1 MGSRHLRL
9 VPPLEAVVDIAVAAE
24 FAHAT
29 RINETM
35 NRICTQHNVS
45 VELTVTD
52 VDGVEVAGDP
62 ESADLAEF
70 VMRAE
75 AYLIDPARP
84 RFQIP
89 APMHRGR
96 LRSVGI
102 SSAVSRADFLASDA
116 VIRRGAEFSAL
127 YDLANQLSVWPANG

>member
-1 MGSRHLRL
+1 MGSRHLRV
-9 VPPLEAVVDIAVAAE
+9 VPPLEVVVDAAVAAE

-29 RINETM
+29 RINETI
-35 NRICTQHNVS
+35 NRIRSQHNVS
-45 VELTVTD
+45 VVLTVTD

-62 ESADLAEF
+62 TSANLDEF

-75 AYLIDPARP
+75 AYTIDPNRP

-89 APMHRGR
+89 APIHRGR

-102 SSAVSRADFLASDA
+102 SSAVPRADFLAVDA
-116 VIRRGAEFSAL
+116 VIRRGAELSAL
-127 YDLANQLSVWPANG
+127 YDLDNQLSVWPANG

>member
-1 MGSRHLRL
+1 MRL
-9 VPPLEAVVDIAVAAE
+9 VPPLEAVVDVEVAAE

-29 RINETM
+29 RINETV
-35 NRICTQHNVS
+35 NRIRAQHNVS

-52 VDGVEVAGDP
+52 VDGVEVPGDP
-62 ESADLAEF
+62 ESADLDEF

-75 AYLIDPARP
+75 AYLIDPTRP
-84 RFQIP
+84 RFQLP

-102 SSAVSRADFLASDA
+102 SSAVPRADFLAADP

-127 YDLANQLSVWPANG
+127 YDLDNQLSVWPANG

>member
-1 MGSRHLRL
+1 MGRHLRL
-9 VPPLEAVVDIAVAAE
+9 VPPLEAVVDVAVAAE

-29 RINETM
+29 RINETV
-35 NRICTQHNVS
+35 NRIRSQHNVT

-52 VDGVEVAGDP
+52 VDGVEVDGDP
-62 ESADLAEF
+62 ESAALDEF

-75 AYLIDPARP
+75 AYAIDPTRP
-84 RFQIP
+84 RFQLP

-102 SSAVSRADFLASDA
+102 SSAVPRADFLATDA

-127 YDLANQLSVWPANG
+127 YDLDNQLAVWPANG